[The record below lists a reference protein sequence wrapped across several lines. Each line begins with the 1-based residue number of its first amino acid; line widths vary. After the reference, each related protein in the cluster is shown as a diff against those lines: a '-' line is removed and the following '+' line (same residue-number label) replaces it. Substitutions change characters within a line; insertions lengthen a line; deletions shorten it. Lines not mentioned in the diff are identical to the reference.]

1 MTPAKRRIGSRELL
15 DALLDPGTFVSWDA
29 PPIAVAQTGAYRS
42 ALTEAAA
49 AAGTDESVRTGEG
62 RLRGRRIA
70 VIACEFAF
78 LAGSV
83 GVAAAERIVGAVERA
98 TAEGLPLVVSPTSGG
113 TRMQEGTVAFVQMVK
128 IAGAVAAHKSAGH
141 PYIVYL
147 RNPTM
152 GGVFASWGSLGH
164 ITFAEPGAL
173 IGFLG
178 PRVYEALYGRPFPP
192 GVQTAENLY
201 RSGVI
206 DGVVEVSV
214 FRRIAHR
221 ALSVFSGVADEP
233 KPAAGECH
241 SGVEPIP
248 ADVSVDRPQAVARSQ
263 SAGDI
268 SSSPSSP
275 VREARETMAPAAE
288 PREAGTAAAETREGE
303 EAAGVE
309 GRERDSPGAE
319 ARKWKSPATETRRE
333 GAAAVETGET
343 ESPGAAIPEAE
354 SLNAGAA
361 GAETLRPGG
370 GQRADA
376 DTGPAEAWESV
387 RISRRP
393 ERPGIRELLR
403 RSRHRVP
410 LSGTGQGETDRTVV
424 LALARF
430 QGRPCVVFGHDRA
443 HQDPEHTMGPAA
455 LRSARRSMQL
465 AAELRLPLVLVID
478 TIGAALSKEAEE
490 RGLAPEIARCIAD
503 LVTLDTPTVSVLLGQ
518 GTGGG
523 ALALLPAD
531 RVLAAT
537 HGWLAPLPP
546 EGASAIVHRDTEHAA
561 ELAAQQRIRST
572 DLLADGIVDRIVP
585 EYPDAAAES
594 DDFSRRMVA
603 AIAEELTALST
614 RPAERLREAR
624 HLRYRRLGL
633 PDR

>member
-1 MTPAKRRIGSRELL
+1 MTPAKRRIGSCELL

-29 PPIAVAQTGAYRS
+29 PPIAVAPTGAYRS
-42 ALTEAAA
+42 ALAEAAD

-83 GVAAAERIVGAVERA
+83 GVAAAERIVAAVERA

-128 IAGAVAAHKSAGH
+128 IAGAVATHKSAGH

-221 ALSVFSGVADEP
+221 ALSVFSGVPDEP
-233 KPAAGECH
+233 KPAAGDRC
-241 SGVEPIP
+241 SSVEPIP
-248 ADVSVDRPQAVARSQ
+248 V
-263 SAGDI
+263 
-268 SSSPSSP
+268 
-275 VREARETMAPAAE
+275 
-288 PREAGTAAAETREGE
+288 
-303 EAAGVE
+303 
-309 GRERDSPGAE
+309 
-319 ARKWKSPATETRRE
+319 
-333 GAAAVETGET
+333 
-343 ESPGAAIPEAE
+343 
-354 SLNAGAA
+354 
-361 GAETLRPGG
+361 
-370 GQRADA
+370 
-376 DTGPAEAWESV
+376 EAWESV

-403 RSRHRVP
+403 RSRQRVP

-465 AAELRLPLVLVID
+465 AAELGLPLVLVID

-561 ELAAQQRIRST
+561 ELAAQQRIRSA

-585 EYPDAAAES
+585 EYPDAAAEP
-594 DDFSRRMVA
+594 DQFSRRMVA

-614 RPAERLREAR
+614 RPADRLREIR

>member
-1 MTPAKRRIGSRELL
+1 M
-15 DALLDPGTFVSWDA
+15 
-29 PPIAVAQTGAYRS
+29 
-42 ALTEAAA
+42 
-49 AAGTDESVRTGEG
+49 
-62 RLRGRRIA
+62 A

-83 GVAAAERIVGAVERA
+83 GIAAAERIVTAVERA

-128 IAGAVAAHKSAGH
+128 IAGAVAAHKSAGY
-141 PYIVYL
+141 PYVVYL

-221 ALSVFSGVADEP
+221 ALSVFSGVPDVPKSTVGDRRPGTEP
-233 KPAAGECH
+233 VLPAAT
-241 SGVEPIP
+241 EP
-248 ADVSVDRPQAVARSQ
+248 V
-263 SAGDI
+263 
-268 SSSPSSP
+268 
-275 VREARETMAPAAE
+275 
-288 PREAGTAAAETREGE
+288 
-303 EAAGVE
+303 
-309 GRERDSPGAE
+309 
-319 ARKWKSPATETRRE
+319 
-333 GAAAVETGET
+333 
-343 ESPGAAIPEAE
+343 
-354 SLNAGAA
+354 
-361 GAETLRPGG
+361 
-370 GQRADA
+370 
-376 DTGPAEAWESV
+376 EAWESV
-387 RISRRP
+387 CISRRP

-403 RSRHRVP
+403 RSRQRVP

-443 HQDPEHTMGPAA
+443 HQDPEHNMGPAA

-503 LVTLDTPTVSVLLGQ
+503 LVTLDTPTISVLLGQ

-561 ELAAQQRIRST
+561 ELAAQQRIRSA

-585 EYPDAAAES
+585 EYPDAAAEP

-603 AIAEELTALST
+603 AVAEELRMLST
-614 RPAERLREAR
+614 QPAERLREIR

-633 PDR
+633 PER